1 MRVLYHHAFLHISM
15 GKLAMVSWVGERVVR
30 LHRQAQKEGADGR
43 A

>member
-15 GKLAMVSWVGERVVR
+15 GKLAVVSWVGERVVR
-30 LHRQAQKEGADGR
+30 LYRQAQKEGADGR